1 MSSTRQAVILWDI
14 LVDFGNLPDFT
25 PDHQVL
31 LETGISGGIGGFAFG
46 SPMIDFR
53 RKNPVSGRCDSN
65 ILLSIFLSPIFMAT
79 RIVSIAFN
87 CFFWGGGCFD
97 EFFWGF

>member
-1 MSSTRQAVILWDI
+1 MSSTRQAVILLDI

-31 LETGISGGIGGFAFG
+31 LETGINGGIGGFAFG

-53 RKNPVSGRCDSN
+53 RRNPVSGSFDNN
-65 ILLSIFLSPIFMAT
+65 ILLSIFILQLLWRLGCEYRLQLLFLGGH
-79 RIVSIAFN
+79 V
-87 CFFWGGGCFD
+87 FW
-97 EFFWGF
+97 